1 MLSPEAKSADFYS
14 RFSEIS
20 ASCFQKF
27 CSTPSKHHHHHH
39 QYIKLRSETLSVCLR
54 RPQKSLS
61 RLSRHSRV
69 LPPLFPCPL
78 LEDASQPEIDLDEES
93 EDYYKDIDWERVI
106 DLQQP

>member
-1 MLSPEAKSADFYS
+1 M
-14 RFSEIS
+14 
-20 ASCFQKF
+20 
-27 CSTPSKHHHHHH
+27 
-39 QYIKLRSETLSVCLR
+39 
-54 RPQKSLS
+54 LS

-69 LPPLFPCPL
+69 LPPSFPCPL